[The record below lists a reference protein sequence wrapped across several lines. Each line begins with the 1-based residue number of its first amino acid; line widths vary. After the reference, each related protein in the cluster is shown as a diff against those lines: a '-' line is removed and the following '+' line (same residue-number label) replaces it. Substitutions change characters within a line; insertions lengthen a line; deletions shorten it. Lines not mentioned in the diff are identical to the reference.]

1 MTSTARAFL
10 VLLTMPLSA
19 TVAQGQSRP
28 APSTP
33 ASSSPSPNRPASGRP
48 PLKRGL
54 PVVAARPTCAPSA
67 TPRAGTAAQRRAAR
81 ELAQRAQQSA
91 ILGDR
96 TAARDQL
103 RQASAVDPANP
114 DLVYQLARA
123 QEAIGANDAAVVEYC
138 RYLALAPSAPESAEV
153 RERIA
158 TLARNTQPTVPDKI
172 MAPFLT
178 GVTAYEAGRYAQ
190 AEIAFSSAITL
201 QPDWA
206 DAYYDRALANAARG
220 QREQAIADLQR
231 YLRLRPEAED
241 RAAVIARINNLR
253 GGPLSPTAAL
263 GLGLV
268 IPGAGQM
275 YTGRKVLGVI
285 TLAAAGGALAYAVKT
300 DQVTKEFVV
309 NPTDPFGNPL
319 PPFIDRRTEVGR
331 PHLTAGLATLG
342 AIAGVSA
349 IEAFVHARRLN
360 AGEQRFG
367 AAIVPSSE
375 GVALRVTLR

>member
-1 MTSTARAFL
+1 
-10 VLLTMPLSA
+10 
-19 TVAQGQSRP
+19 
-28 APSTP
+28 
-33 ASSSPSPNRPASGRP
+33 
-48 PLKRGL
+48 
-54 PVVAARPTCAPSA
+54 
-67 TPRAGTAAQRRAAR
+67 
-81 ELAQRAQQSA
+81 
-91 ILGDR
+91 
-96 TAARDQL
+96 L
-103 RQASAVDPANP
+103 RQASALDPTNH
-114 DLVYQLARA
+114 DLAYQLARA
-123 QEAIGANDAAVVEYC
+123 QEAIGANDAAALEYC
-138 RYLALAPSAPESAEV
+138 RFLALAPSAPEASEV

-158 TLARNTQPTVPDKI
+158 VLTPRTQPVSDKI
-172 MAPFLT
+172 TAPFLT

-190 AEIAFSSAITL
+190 AEIAFSSAIAL

-220 QREQAIADLQR
+220 RRDLAVVDFQR

-241 RAAVIARINNLR
+241 RAAVIARINGLR

-275 YTGRKVLGVI
+275 YTGRKLLGVL

-300 DQVTKEFVV
+300 DLVTKEFVV

-319 PPFIDRRTEVGR
+319 PPFIDTRTEVGR
-331 PHLTAGLATLG
+331 PHLGVGLAALG
-342 AIAGVSA
+342 AIAGATA
-349 IEAFVHARRLN
+349 IEAFLHARRVN

-367 AAIVPSSE
+367 AGLVPSSD

>member
-1 MTSTARAFL
+1 MTRSARAFL
-10 VLLTMPLSA
+10 VLLVMPLCA
-19 TVAQGQSRP
+19 TRAVGQTRP
-28 APSTP
+28 APGP
-33 ASSSPSPNRPASGRP
+33 QVQGRPAQSRP
-48 PLKRGL
+48 PLKRGM
-54 PVVAARPTCAPSA
+54 PAVAPRPTCAPGT
-67 TPRAGTAAQRRAAR
+67 TPRAATAAQRRAAR

-103 RQASAVDPANP
+103 RQASALDPTNQ
-114 DLVYQLARA
+114 DLAYQLARA
-123 QEAIGANDAAVVEYC
+123 QEAIGANDAAALEYC
-138 RYLALAPSAPESAEV
+138 RFLALAPSAPEAAEV
-153 RERIA
+153 RDRVA
-158 TLARNTQPTVPDKI
+158 ALTPKTQPVSDKI
-172 MAPFLT
+172 TAPFLA
-178 GVTAYEAGRYAQ
+178 GVTAYESGRYAQ
-190 AEIAFSSAITL
+190 AEVAFSSAIAL

-220 QREQAIADLQR
+220 RREQAVVDLQR

-275 YTGRKVLGVI
+275 YTGRKLLGVI

-300 DQVTKEFVV
+300 DLVTKEFVV

-319 PPFIDRRTEVGR
+319 PPFIDTRTEVGR
-331 PHLTAGLATLG
+331 PHLAAGLATLG
-342 AIAGVSA
+342 AIAGVTA
-349 IEAFVHARRLN
+349 IEAFVHARKVN

-367 AAIVPSSE
+367 AGLVPSSD
-375 GVALRVTLR
+375 GVAIRVTLR

>member
-1 MTSTARAFL
+1 M
-10 VLLTMPLSA
+10 
-19 TVAQGQSRP
+19 
-28 APSTP
+28 
-33 ASSSPSPNRPASGRP
+33 
-48 PLKRGL
+48 
-54 PVVAARPTCAPSA
+54 PVVAARPTCAPFA
-67 TPRAGTAAQRRAAR
+67 AARAVTPDQRRQAR
-81 ELAQRAQQSA
+81 ALAQRAQQSA

-103 RQASAVDPANP
+103 RQASVLDPTNH
-114 DLVYQLARA
+114 DLAYQLARA
-123 QEAIGANDAAVVEYC
+123 HEALGTNEAATLEYC
-138 RYLALAPSAPESAEV
+138 RFLALAPTAPEAAEV
-153 RERIA
+153 RDR
-158 TLARNTQPTVPDKI
+158 LAALAPNTQTAVAEKI
-172 MAPFLT
+172 MTPFRT

-190 AEIAFSSAITL
+190 AEVAFSSAIAL

-220 QREQAIADLQR
+220 RREQAIVDLQR

-253 GGPLSPTAAL
+253 GGTLSPTTAL

-275 YTGRKVLGVI
+275 YTGRKWLGVV

-300 DQVTKEFVV
+300 DPVTKEFVV

-319 PPFIDRRTEVGR
+319 PPFIDTRTETGR
-331 PHLTAGLATLG
+331 PHLVPGLAALG
-342 AIAGVSA
+342 AIAGVTA
-349 IEAFVHARRLN
+349 IEAFVHARRVN

-367 AAIVPSSE
+367 AGLVPFSD
-375 GVALRVTLR
+375 GVAVRVTLR